1 MRQRPAHVNSTSPLP
16 PSLTIICPFA
26 VSRRS
31 SDALQPPRGDPNER
45 GDPRGGE
52 LALSE
57 AGACLAYGGDGSVP
71 GELWDQYASSRP
83 HVASSAAAEAAT
95 AIVRNARS
103 IVQDAESQC
112 ALPIGTASKDY
123 DLALRAVVAALLENE
138 GELRELQQAKVQVD
152 SEAFSAVAAYLDD
165 RICVPRDVGAPAAA
179 AIRALQ
185 PCSAGDTAKLRPGS
199 RSVNNF

>member
-1 MRQRPAHVNSTSPLP
+1 MCARVLSQ
-16 PSLTIICPFA
+16 PS
-26 VSRRS
+26 
-31 SDALQPPRGDPNER
+31 RGDPDER

-57 AGACLAYGGDGSVP
+57 AEACIAYGGDGSVP

-83 HVASSAAAEAAT
+83 HVAPSPAAEAAA
-95 AIVRNARS
+95 AIVRNAGS
-103 IVQDAESQC
+103 IVQDAEAQC
-112 ALPIGTASKDY
+112 ALPVGTAAEGY
-123 DLALRAVVAALLENE
+123 DLALRAVVTALLDNE
-138 GELRELQQAKVQVD
+138 PGEQRAQAKP
-152 SEAFSAVAAYLDD
+152 EAQAESAAFAAVAAYLDE

-185 PCSAGDTAKLRPGS
+185 PCSGGGDAANLKGKVGS